1 MIIRNAIK
9 CKICGDV
16 IESLSVH
23 DYKVCSC
30 GACAVDGGHEYLRRL
45 AKSFDD
51 IIELSEVVKNDLY
64 VMCYMV
70 ERVARKLKQHNAYV
84 VNTIGEAELRHLIS
98 VANVL
103 HSVNPMQVE
112 ADWIADYHLQQGTFD
127 ITAGDKDLC
136 EQIPAATA
144 MGKVYMR
151 LILATLQPDEDYV
164 QGMLRVYNNPI
175 CEVIDNY
182 NASAYYEPSYVIA
195 RAYNDGGF

>member
-1 MIIRNAIK
+1 MTNLYFPDEEIT
-9 CKICGDV
+9 
-16 IESLSVH
+16 
-23 DYKVCSC
+23 
-30 GACAVDGGHEYLRRL
+30 
-45 AKSFDD
+45 
-51 IIELSEVVKNDLY
+51 KNDLY
-64 VMCYMV
+64 FMCYMV

-84 VNTIGEAELRHLIS
+84 VNTIREAELRHLIS

-112 ADWIADYHLQQGTFD
+112 ADWITEYNLQQGTFD
-127 ITAGDKDLC
+127 ITAVDKNLC
-136 EQIPAATA
+136 EQIPAVTA

>member
-1 MIIRNAIK
+1 MTNLYFPDEEIT
-9 CKICGDV
+9 
-16 IESLSVH
+16 
-23 DYKVCSC
+23 
-30 GACAVDGGHEYLRRL
+30 
-45 AKSFDD
+45 
-51 IIELSEVVKNDLY
+51 KNDLY
-64 VMCYMV
+64 FMCYMV
-70 ERVARKLKQHNAYV
+70 ERVARKLKQHNVYV

-112 ADWIADYHLQQGTFD
+112 ADWITEYNLQQGTFD
-127 ITAGDKDLC
+127 ITAVDKNLC

>member
-1 MIIRNAIK
+1 MTNLYFPDEEIT
-9 CKICGDV
+9 
-16 IESLSVH
+16 
-23 DYKVCSC
+23 
-30 GACAVDGGHEYLRRL
+30 
-45 AKSFDD
+45 
-51 IIELSEVVKNDLY
+51 KNDLY
-64 VMCYMV
+64 FMCYMV

-84 VNTIGEAELRHLIS
+84 VNTIGEAYLRHLIS

-112 ADWIADYHLQQGTFD
+112 ADWITDYHLQQGTFD
-127 ITAGDKDLC
+127 ITAVDKDLC